1 MNIIFV
7 LFLLV
12 AQRAAAVT
20 HTLKYFKTFSSGVTN
35 LSEFVVVGY
44 VDDVLMVHYDS
55 NTKRVKPK
63 QDWMENVTT
72 DDPQYWKRETEIFV
86 FQQHIDKNNIKT
98 AKRRF
103 NQTGGVHIN
112 QRMFGCEWDDETGHV
127 NGYDQFGYDGED
139 FISLDLKTMT
149 WIAPNPQAVITK
161 HKWDNNEAD
170 LAYKKN
176 YYTQICPEWLKKYLN
191 YGRSQLLRT
200 DLPSVSLLQK
210 SPSSPVCCHATGFYP
225 DKADIFWRK
234 DGQQLFEDVDHGEL
248 LPNHDGTFQMSVDL
262 NLSSVKPED
271 WDKYE
276 CVFQLAGVKDDII
289 TKLDK
294 DAIWTNHETPS
305 DVLVPVIV
313 AVVLLALVVAAVVG
327 FIVYKKKKGAKC
339 PPSPDSSSEASQH
352 LNPDA
357 MKT

>member
-1 MNIIFV
+1 MNILFV
-7 LFLLV
+7 LFLLG

-20 HTLKYFKTFSSGVTN
+20 HTMRFFQTTSSGVTN
-35 LSEFVVVGY
+35 LPEFASVSY
-44 VDDVLMVHYDS
+44 VDHVLISHYDS
-55 NTKRVKPK
+55 NTKRLKPK
-63 QDWMENVTT
+63 QDWMEKITT
-72 DDPQYWKRETEIFV
+72 DDPQYWKRNTEINKGN
-86 FQQHIDKNNIKT
+86 QQVDKNNIET
-98 AKRRF
+98 VKRRF

-112 QRMFGCEWDDETGHV
+112 QRMSGCEWNDETGHV
-127 NGYDQFGYDGED
+127 NGYMQYGYDGED
-139 FISLDLKTMT
+139 FISLDLKTLT

-161 HKWDNNEAD
+161 HKLDNNKAL
-170 LAYKKN
+170 LAGYKH
-176 YYTQICPEWLKKYLN
+176 YYTQECPEWLKKHLN

-234 DGQQLFEDVDHGEL
+234 EGQQLFEDVDHGEL

-271 WDKYE
+271 WEKYE

-294 DAIWTNHETPS
+294 DVIWTNHETPS

-313 AVVLLALVVAAVVG
+313 AVVLLALVLAAIVG
-327 FIVYKKKKGAKC
+327 FIVYKKKKGT
-339 PPSPDSSSEASQH
+339 SQSSSYH
-352 LNPDA
+352 LYYF
-357 MKT
+357 MSFHHQ

>member
-1 MNIIFV
+1 MNIFFV
-7 LFLLV
+7 LFVLG

-20 HTLKYFKTFSSGVTN
+20 HTMKYFFTSSSGVTN
-35 LSEFVVVGY
+35 LPEFVAVGY
-44 VDDVLMVHYDS
+44 VNDVLISHYDS
-55 NTKRVKPK
+55 NTKRAKPK
-63 QDWMENVTT
+63 QDWMEKVTT
-72 DDPQYWKRETEIFV
+72 DDPQYWKRETQTNKGN
-86 FQQHIDKNNIKT
+86 QQLGKHNIETVKS
-98 AKRRF
+98 RF
-103 NQTGGVHIN
+103 NQTGGVHIV
-112 QRMFGCEWDDETGHV
+112 QRMLGCEWDDETGHV
-127 NGYDQFGYDGED
+127 NAFKQYGYDGED
-139 FISLDLKTMT
+139 FISLDMKTLT

-161 HKWDNNEAD
+161 HKWDNDHAFTAGQNH
-170 LAYKKN
+170 
-176 YYTQICPEWLKKYLN
+176 YYTQECPEWLKKYLN

-200 DLPSVSLLQK
+200 DLPSVFLLQK

-248 LPNHDGTFQMSVDL
+248 LPNNDGTFQMSVDL
-262 NLSSVKPED
+262 NFPSVKPED

-313 AVVLLALVVAAVVG
+313 TVVLLALVLAAVVG

-339 PPSPDSSSEASQH
+339 PPSPDSS
-352 LNPDA
+352 
-357 MKT
+357 

>member
-20 HTLKYFKTFSSGVTN
+20 HSLKHFYTSSSGVTN
-35 LSEFVVVGY
+35 LPEFVVVGY
-44 VDDVLMVHYDS
+44 VDDVLISHYDS
-55 NTKRVKPK
+55 NTKRAKPK
-63 QDWMENVTT
+63 QDWMEKVTT
-72 DDPQYWKRETEIFV
+72 DDPQYWETETGNLV
-86 FQQHIDKNNIKT
+86 GSQQAEKDNIEI

-327 FIVYKKKKGAKC
+327 FIVYKKKKGERIKQKVFLI
-339 PPSPDSSSEASQH
+339 SVSNT
-352 LNPDA
+352 LI
-357 MKT
+357 